1 MRTLPLRPDRG
12 RRNRCAP
19 AAAVAL
25 AIALAGGIAEV
36 AVASSQPASP
46 TGATSG
52 GVLTNLIRMLV
63 RQGVITDE
71 EGNQLLEEARA
82 EAAAAAAAGAAGG
95 GAAGAAG
102 GVAGG
107 AGAGAAAGVAAGAAA
122 GAAAAAAE
130 PGAVRVP
137 YIPEPVRRQIREE
150 VKKEVLAQA
159 QAENWAAPN
168 EVPSWVHRFTPYGD
182 FRLRYEHDG
191 FANNNASIVNFNAIN
206 TGQPYNV
213 GDNQTQNPPFF
224 NTDQDRN
231 RFRLRARL
239 GVEAQVDDNILANVR
254 IASGNDTGPV
264 STNQTLGQAG
274 VTGEGG
280 NFSKYNVWL
289 DQAYLQFTPV
299 KGLTIDAGRMP
310 NPFFHTMLIW
320 DPDVNFDGLAASYA
334 FEATRGINPFFT
346 VGGFPVYNT
355 DFNFST
361 YDQSKQTSR
370 DRYLMGLQAGLDAK
384 AMEDLNVKAAVAY
397 YQFFNMDGKLSSP
410 CLLLQQSDQCDTD
423 ISRQQY
429 QQKGNTY
436 FALRDIIPTAENGY
450 GANNQWQYFGLAS
463 NYKELAFTTQVDLS
477 TYDPI
482 HLVFDGEFVVNLGYD
497 KSKIKKRNPVNN
509 TDDDGNFNGGNIG
522 FLTRLTVGNPKI
534 ANRWDWNL
542 FIGYEFLA
550 SDAVVDGL
558 TDSDFNLGGT
568 NAQGYMLGGAV
579 GIAKNTWLSAR
590 WYSTNEVDGPPVG
603 IDVFQLDLQA
613 RF

>member
-1 MRTLPLRPDRG
+1 M
-12 RRNRCAP
+12 
-19 AAAVAL
+19 
-25 AIALAGGIAEV
+25 ALAGGIADI
-36 AVASSQPASP
+36 AAASTPAALP
-46 TGATSG
+46 TGATNG

-71 EGNQLLEEARA
+71 EGRQLLEEARA
-82 EAAAAAAAGAAGG
+82 EAEAAAAAGAASGAAAGTAG
-95 GAAGAAG
+95 GAAGGAAAG
-102 GVAGG
+102 AG
-107 AGAGAAAGVAAGAAA
+107 AGAGAAT
-122 GAAAAAAE
+122 AE
-130 PGAVRVP
+130 SGAVRVP

-168 EVPSWVHRFTPYGD
+168 EVPSWVNRFTPYGD
-182 FRLRYEHDG
+182 IRLRYEHDG

-231 RFRLRARL
+231 RFLLRTRL
-239 GVEAQVDDNILANVR
+239 GVEAKVDDNILANVR
-254 IASGNDTGPV
+254 IASGNDNGPV

-274 VTGEGG
+274 TTGQGS
-280 NFSKYNVWL
+280 NFSKYNIWL

-299 KGLTIDAGRMP
+299 KGLTLDAGRMP
-310 NPFFHTMLIW
+310 NPYFHTMLIW
-320 DPDVNFDGLAASYA
+320 DPDVNFDGLAASYT
-334 FEATRGINPFFT
+334 FEATREIKPFFT

-384 AMEDLNVKAAVAY
+384 AMEDLSVKGAVAY
-397 YQFFNMDGKLSSP
+397 YQFFNMNGRLSSS
-410 CLLLQQSDQCDTD
+410 CLLLQQSDQCNTD
-423 ISRQQY
+423 ITRQQY

-436 FALRDIIPTAENGY
+436 FALRDIIPTADNGY

-463 NYKELAFTTQVDLS
+463 NYKELAFTTQADLA

-497 KSKIKKRNPVNN
+497 KNSIKKKNPVNN
-509 TDDDGNFNGGNIG
+509 IDDNGSFNGGNIG

-534 ANRWDWNL
+534 MNLWDWNV
-542 FIGYEFLA
+542 FIGYEYLA

-568 NAQGYMLGGAV
+568 NAQGYMLGGSL

-590 WYSTNEVDGPPVG
+590 WYSTNEVNGPPVG
-603 IDVFQLDLQA
+603 IDVFQFDLQA

>member
-1 MRTLPLRPDRG
+1 VGTLRHQPGPG
-12 RRNRCAP
+12 RRADRVPC
-19 AAAVAL
+19 L
-25 AIALAGGIAEV
+25 AIALAVGLAGGMAGT
-36 AVASSQPASP
+36 AAASTPP
-46 TGATSG
+46 PPVTGANNG
-52 GVLTNLIRMLV
+52 GVLTTLIRMLV

-71 EGNQLLEEARA
+71 EGQQLLEEARA
-82 EAAAAAAAGAAGG
+82 EAAAAAGAGVAGAAAGGAAAGAGVAAG
-95 GAAGAAG
+95 GAA
-102 GVAGG
+102 
-107 AGAGAAAGVAAGAAA
+107 AGAGAAAAGD
-122 GAAAAAAE
+122 
-130 PGAVRVP
+130 AVRVP

-182 FRLRYEHDG
+182 IRLRYEHDG
-191 FANNNASIVNFNAIN
+191 FASNNASIVNFNAIN

-224 NTDQDRN
+224 NTDKDRN
-231 RFRLRARL
+231 RFLLRTRV
-239 GVEAQVDDNILANVR
+239 GVEAKVDDDLLANVR
-254 IASGNDTGPV
+254 IASGNDNGPV
-264 STNQTLGQAG
+264 STNQTLGQTPT
-274 VTGEGG
+274 TGQGG
-280 NFSKYNVWL
+280 NFSKYNIWL
-289 DQAYLQFTPV
+289 DQAYLRFTPLE
-299 KGLTIDAGRMP
+299 GLSIDAGRIP
-310 NPFFHTMLIW
+310 NPFFHTMLLW
-320 DPDVNFDGLAASYA
+320 DPDLNFDGAAVSYN
-334 FEATRGINPFFT
+334 FEAAKGIRPFFT

-370 DRYLMGLQAGLDAK
+370 DRYLMGLQAGLDSTP
-384 AMEDLNVKAAVAY
+384 MEDLTLKGSVAY

-423 ISRQQY
+423 NTRQQY

-436 FALRDIIPTAENGY
+436 FALRDIIPTA
-450 GANNQWQYFGLAS
+450 ANNFGRDNQWQYFGLAT
-463 NYKELAFTTQVDLS
+463 NYKELVFTTKADLA

-482 HLVFDGEFVVNLGYD
+482 HLVFDGEFVANLGFD
-497 KSKIKKRNPVNN
+497 RSKMRRRNPVNN
-509 TDDDGNFNGGNIG
+509 IDNDGNVDGGNLG
-522 FLTRLTVGNPKI
+522 FLTRVTVGHPKI
-534 ANRWDWNL
+534 SERWQWNVFL
-542 FIGYEFLA
+542 GYEYLE

-590 WYSTNEVDGPPVG
+590 WYSTNEVDGPSVG